1 MFMTRMLLVVKFTP
15 PPYVAIDNSFAAH
28 SEEAIYSDVFGEH
41 VQPL

>member
-15 PPYVAIDNSFAAH
+15 PPYVVIDNSFA
-28 SEEAIYSDVFGEH
+28 EEAIYSDVFGEH